1 MRYISKHGADVY
13 LDKEEKKKH
22 KTEGKGPRLQ
32 RRLQMSRLR
41 SAMAESIPVLAQCRG
56 MVLHL
61 FEFSLFLIENSG
73 EMSGRNKPKKVNHK

>member
-13 LDKEEKKKH
+13 LDKEEEEKKH
-22 KTEGKGPRLQ
+22 KTEGKGPR

-41 SAMAESIPVLAQCRG
+41 RAMAESIPVLAQCRG
-56 MVLHL
+56 TLLHL

-73 EMSGRNKPKKVNHK
+73 ETSGRNKPKKVNHK